1 MHDGLAAF
9 VADVAKVDNLLRDM
23 GLPVPVLVDH
33 MLRDKL
39 GLKAAASGGSTGE
52 TSGGVVPVSLVSKV
66 HGDISK

>member
-23 GLPVPVLVDH
+23 GLPVPEVVDH

-39 GLKAAASGGSTGE
+39 GLKAAGGSTGE